1 MHLRLCMYLQAAP
14 VVPALL
20 KEKGKMYLEN
30 NICFNLLLDT
40 CFDLASVFISNYT
53 KQIKGKTAMR

>member
-1 MHLRLCMYLQAAP
+1 MHLKLCTYLQAAP

-20 KEKGKMYLEN
+20 KEKGKIYLEK

-40 CFDLASVFISNYT
+40 CFDLASVFSNYI
-53 KQIKGKTAMR
+53 KQLKGKTVTR